1 MEIENEENKIKEY
14 CEEEKH
20 LKRMLHYEIIK

>member
-20 LKRMLHYEIIK
+20 LKKNVTLWDY